1 MFLQVKILGSIP
13 AAAHVEPSKSLMLLL
28 CDRCSRFAVPKRN
41 VESELG
47 RATTIRVLRPI
58 ALQVPCEI
66 EKPRV
71 ARGPSFLEVVSHR
84 EVGLK
89 LLSAAVKRFFQGSTQ
104 HDRNI

>member
-1 MFLQVKILGSIP
+1 M
-13 AAAHVEPSKSLMLLL
+13 EPSKSLLLLL

-58 ALQVPCEI
+58 ALQVPCDF

-71 ARGPSFLEVVSHR
+71 ARGASFLEVVSHR
-84 EVGLK
+84 EVSLK
-89 LLSAAVKRFFQGSTQ
+89 LLSAAVKRLFQYGAE
-104 HDRNI
+104 DNRGI